1 MSNGFHNVLGVP
13 PPKKQGQ
20 LLTSTPTLSWD
31 WQDPVGGSGSTISLD
46 YTFQTATTTPPGSG
60 AIRLNNSNQSAATHM
75 YISSTT
81 RAGVDATNALGAM
94 EIGNDL
100 YVQDDS
106 DSTRF
111 FRYTISGE
119 PVPQAGYFD
128 VPVTFDVAGTTP
140 IANNAN
146 SGLLVISPPIPGP
159 PGAQGPAGTPGEKW
173 YLGTGAPLSATGI
186 VGDLYLDTAS
196 GDYYEKTASTTWTL
210 RGNLKGPTGSQGA
223 TGNQGPAGTPGEK
236 WFTGAGAPAGGLGAV
251 NDWYLDSNT
260 GDYYEKTGATAW
272 TLRGNLKGPQGI
284 QGPTGATGPSGGVPP
299 GGNPG
304 DALVKK
310 TTTDY
315 DTQWGPAGADL
326 VYNGDFPTS
335 TPYTDGDVV
344 VYNGIAY
351 LCVRPTSAAPT
362 PWPGPLTAFDASG
375 FQSKSEK
382 GQPNGYVGLDSASNA
397 QMPGYAYING
407 AQGIFMNNLGG
418 NGYGIIWAKRTAD
431 TQPRFILQDGGMGGE
446 PGAALRWGPGGTTA
460 PDTNLYRSA
469 AGALKTD
476 GHLYAVG
483 NIFLAADN
491 NALYFGAAN
500 DAYIS
505 RYGAA
510 QLQTNSHFRVNGGV
524 FVDLNGAG
532 NKLYFGSAAD
542 TNLYRAAANTLK
554 TDGAFQAVGQIV
566 SNTVGTFSYGG
577 STGQVGIGDLNT
589 FIGGGSRAGIVF
601 YGATG
606 DTNLYRSAA
615 NTLKTDGALLATNTW
630 VKIASVNYNGASWG
644 QTITIPSGIKSV
656 IFIGNVTVPAGG
668 ATGFYYRSN
677 GISAACYQCEYST
690 ASGSTVTC
698 GQQIDNPQG
707 LCGIANGDWLN
718 TTLVI
723 VWTSVDIQWSNWGCV
738 WFSLLFTTTGAG
750 GLRFDSGGTLC
761 RNASGAMTSLQF
773 EDGGGRNY
781 TMQGTFWGIPV

>member
-46 YTFQTATTTPPGSG
+46 YTFQTATTPPPGSG

-382 GQPNGYVGLDSASNA
+382 GQPNGYVGLDAGGSIVMNAGNIISN
-397 QMPGYAYING
+397 
-407 AQGIFMNNLGG
+407 
-418 NGYGIIWAKRTAD
+418 NGYGYYANVDTGSRIWLGGKVGAEAQYRFSVDGTGQMKWGPGGSTAPDTFLYRNAAGVLYTDGEFDAGGPVFAKKGFSQQVSLGKNRAEILFAGTEDVNLYRSAADRLATDNSFYFKGTDKYVAFEAGAAANNFLYAGATGD
-431 TQPRFILQDGGMGGE
+431 TQWRFTITRDG
-446 PGAALRWGPGGTTA
+446 RHNWGPGGTTA
-460 PDTNLYRSA
+460 PDTALYRSA
-469 AGALKTD
+469 
-476 GHLYAVG
+476 V
-483 NIFLAADN
+483 
-491 NALYFGAAN
+491 
-500 DAYIS
+500 
-505 RYGAA
+505 
-510 QLQTNSHFRVNGGV
+510 
-524 FVDLNGAG
+524 
-532 NKLYFGSAAD
+532 
-542 TNLYRAAANTLK
+542 
-554 TDGAFQAVGQIV
+554 
-566 SNTVGTFSYGG
+566 
-577 STGQVGIGDLNT
+577 
-589 FIGGGSRAGIVF
+589 
-601 YGATG
+601 
-606 DTNLYRSAA
+606 

-630 VKIASVNYNGASWG
+630 VKIATVNYNGASFG

-698 GQQIDNPQG
+698 GQQIDATQG

-718 TTLVI
+718 TALI
-723 VWTSVDIQWSNWGCV
+723 IIWTSVDIQWSNWGCI

-750 GLRFDSGGTLC
+750 GLRWDSGGTLC
-761 RNASGAMTSLQF
+761 RNASGAMTSLTF